1 MSEEGSK
8 YLALAERMIA
18 ARGIPLTGS
27 QIIDLANEFQM
38 LPYQSYDTVVKTL
51 QARIAEDIARNRTRS
66 RFIRTGIGTYFLR
79 NLLGKPTIFGEVR
92 WSKDRAPREKPEHPH
107 RILTVPRN
115 AVSRSRQY
123 LGWEEPS
130 RLLEQGVYD
139 YQSEIRQD
147 HVPVVTAVALKW
159 RAEVYSFNVG
169 VHTHFN
175 ELSGKSSILLRK
187 FLDEFDLD
195 LFETDGTGAT
205 SSSIR
210 AAFPVIAEGRRA
222 RLEAGKLTRHEKLH
236 FYQVANLLSNKSSAF
251 SAATDCFLLVS
262 TIDLSSLYD
271 HPPRTHRRLELNQ
284 AEWKHAY
291 RLKGVLNDEDCRT
304 ALVFGE

>member
-1 MSEEGSK
+1 MSVDGSK

-27 QIIDLANEFQM
+27 QIIDLANEFKM
-38 LPYQSYDTVVKTL
+38 LPYQSYETVVKTL

-79 NLLGKPTIFGEVR
+79 NLVGKPTIFGEVR

-107 RILTVPRN
+107 RILTVPRS
-115 AVSRSRQY
+115 AVGRLRQH
-123 LGWEEPS
+123 LGWEEPK
-130 RLLEQGVYD
+130 RLLEQGIYD

-147 HVPVVTAVALKW
+147 HVPVVTAVALRW
-159 RAEVYSFNVG
+159 REEIYSFNVG
-169 VHTHFN
+169 VHTHF
-175 ELSGKSSILLRK
+175 EGISGRSSILLRK

-210 AAFPVIAEGRRA
+210 AAFPVIAEGRRT
-222 RLEAGKLTRHEKLH
+222 RLETGKLTRHEKLH
-236 FYQVANLLSNKSSAF
+236 FYQVANLLSRMSSTF

-271 HPPRTHRRLELNQ
+271 RSPRTHRRLELNQ
-284 AEWKHAY
+284 AEWKHANF
-291 RLKGVLNDEDCRT
+291 LMGTLTDEDCRP
-304 ALVFGE
+304 ALIFGV